1 MDVFCT
7 GRDMVIWPD
16 RMKTVK
22 GCVNVI
28 CKYIWVG
35 RHCRGIKVQSG
46 NGRKVFDHESC
57 EVELAQFMDEIIKQ
71 SYLWQQEFS
80 LGDLGVS
87 FHCNDTSN
95 LSTSIA
101 SLSAKEGK
109 HNCEE
114 KRWKKMLVCIM
125 TYMGSMAVVLIIWVY
140 NYYIWL
146 IIRQDLWGL
155 CNFKT
160 PFFSCN
166 SSVAYGII
174 FLWLEMKT
182 EMSQENN

>member
-1 MDVFCT
+1 MEVFCI

-22 GCVNVI
+22 GWVNVI

-57 EVELAQFMDEIIKQ
+57 EVLERPSSGNKVELAQFMDQIIRQ

-101 SLSAKEGK
+101 SLSANEGK

-125 TYMGSMAVVLIIWVY
+125 TYMGSMALVLIIWVY

-160 PFFSCN
+160 PFL
-166 SSVAYGII
+166 VAIH
-174 FLWLEMKT
+174 LWLMA
-182 EMSQENN
+182 